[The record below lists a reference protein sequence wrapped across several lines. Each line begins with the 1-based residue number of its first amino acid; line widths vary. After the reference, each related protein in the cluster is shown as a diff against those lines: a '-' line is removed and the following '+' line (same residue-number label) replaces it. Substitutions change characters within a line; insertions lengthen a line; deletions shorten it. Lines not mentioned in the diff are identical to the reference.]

1 MKNFFNVLGT
11 ITLVLFG
18 ILYTNTVI
26 DKIKD
31 KDDIMVQIKAVS
43 SHYEEKPE
51 EAILV
56 KNGIIPGISGKEVDI
71 DESYKSMK
79 KIGIFD
85 PNLLKYKKVNPKK
98 SIVNSFDKYIVSGNK
113 NKEQISIIM
122 LVQNNT
128 KVEYIEKI
136 LTIAKAKNIK
146 LNFFID
152 GNWFEKNNDI
162 LNKIALNN
170 HEIGNLSYNGDY
182 QDSSFIWMD
191 TIIKKLN
198 NKKYSYCYKER
209 ENKLHLETCALY
221 KNYTIMPTK
230 KIEKN
235 FYENIKE
242 NINNGDF
249 ISVDVSN
256 QNIEELPIVISYIQ
270 SKGLKIQTLS
280 NLLKE

>member
-18 ILYTNTVI
+18 IFYTNTVI
-26 DKIKD
+26 EKIKE
-31 KDDIMVQIKAVS
+31 KDDIMIQIKAVS
-43 SHYEEKPE
+43 SHYKEKPE

-56 KNGIIPGISGKEVDI
+56 ENGIIPGISGKEVDI
-71 DESYKSMK
+71 DESYKNMK

-85 PNLLKYKKVNPKK
+85 PNLLKYKKINPKQ
-98 SIVNSFDKYIVSGNK
+98 SIINSFDKYIVSGNK
-113 NKEQISIIM
+113 NKEQVSIIM
-122 LVQNNT
+122 LIQNNT
-128 KVEYIEKI
+128 KSEYVEKL
-136 LTIAKAKNIK
+136 LTIAKVKNIK

-162 LNKIALNN
+162 LSEISING

-198 NKKYSYCYKER
+198 NKNYSYCYKEK
-209 ENKLHLETCALY
+209 ENRLHLETCALY

-230 KIEKN
+230 KIEN
-235 FYENIKE
+235 NLYENIKE
-242 NINNGDF
+242 NVNNGDI
-249 ISVDVSN
+249 ISMVIN
-256 QNIEELPIVISYIQ
+256 NENIEELPITISYIQ